1 MSGAAQ
7 QLRAA
12 TFRRDDAGPEWVQDR
27 GIACRRYWQITDDAD
42 PGIFVKIDIRTYN
55 HIIQIMDLSITN
67 MNGITKAELNIQL
80 PPIQNSKPGGIDHKR
95 AYTP

>member
-1 MSGAAQ
+1 MYLYPLKRKIAPALQSKPWPELAWVLLEGFLFS
-7 QLRAA
+7 LRR
-12 TFRRDDAGPEWVQDR
+12 F
-27 GIACRRYWQITDDAD
+27 
-42 PGIFVKIDIRTYN
+42 YN

>member
-1 MSGAAQ
+1 MSGDAQ

-55 HIIQIMDLSITN
+55 HIIQILVAQRVFTISDQRRKTC
-67 MNGITKAELNIQL
+67 G
-80 PPIQNSKPGGIDHKR
+80 R
-95 AYTP
+95 